1 MKSAAKTV
9 SSSTKGARLA
19 EREKATPEEIRQDF
33 LHRLF
38 HDLATPL
45 SAVALH
51 LEGADRRFRR
61 GADPSESLATARSEL
76 SRAFDLFEKGRECL
90 LAPSG
95 SPESFSFDELVASSV
110 ASNGASGVA
119 VEGKT
124 GGRVRGDRSAL
135 ELALSALLINA
146 IEASDADSVSV
157 RRTREEGRLRVSI
170 ENPGTLDPDPEK
182 LFSPRWAR
190 TGRPWGMGLARAR
203 LSAAAAGGIVRLEQR
218 SDRIT
223 AILELP
229 EETP

>member
-1 MKSAAKTV
+1 VRAKTV
-9 SSSTKGARLA
+9 TSSTKGAQLA
-19 EREKATPEEIRQDF
+19 EREKLTPEDVRQDF

-51 LEGADRRFRR
+51 LEGADRRVRR
-61 GADPSESLATARSEL
+61 GADPSEALATARSEL

-95 SPESFSFDELVASSV
+95 SLESFSFDELVASSV

-124 GGRVRGDRSAL
+124 DGRVRGDRSAL
-135 ELALSALLINA
+135 ELALTALLTNA
-146 IEASDADSVSV
+146 IEASGADSVSV

-170 ENPGTLDPDPEK
+170 ENPGLLDQDPEK

-218 SDRIT
+218 SDRVT